1 MRRVNS
7 LRTWK
12 AWTWL
17 RDLGVVVLF
26 VVAFRAYQQR
36 NLTSGRAPEFE
47 VIALDGTRVSLAD
60 YRGAPVLLHFWAT
73 WCGVCRAEQSSL
85 DSVARE
91 LPVLSVASQ
100 SGGANEVAA
109 YVKAHG
115 VKPRVLVDASTMLA
129 NRYGVGSFPT
139 TFVLDPD
146 GKIRFAEV
154 GYTTE
159 LGLRARMWLA
169 GL

>member
-1 MRRVNS
+1 MRAMKS

-12 AWTWL
+12 AWTWV
-17 RDLGVVVLF
+17 RDLVVVVLF
-26 VVAFRAYQQR
+26 VVALRTYQQR
-36 NLTSGRAPEFE
+36 NLPSGRAPEFE
-47 VIALDGTRVSLAD
+47 LVALDGARVSLEH

-73 WCGVCRAEQSSL
+73 WCGVCRAEQSSI
-85 DSVARE
+85 DSIARE

-115 VKPRVLVDASTMLA
+115 IQPRVLVDASNALA

-139 TFVLDPD
+139 TFVLAPD
-146 GKIRFAEV
+146 GKIRFVEV
-154 GYTTE
+154 GYTSE